1 MKLKQTDFFWM
12 YEVSKCAPQEALRN
26 LDKAFN
32 HFFRRVQ
39 RGDTPGVPKFKSRK
53 RGIGSFKLLG
63 TIRVFQDSIQLPRLE
78 RVRLKERGY
87 LPSQSGN
94 IHILS
99 ATVSEK
105 AGRWF
110 VSLQV
115 QEDIPTPNN
124 SGPVA
129 GLDLGI
135 QSLATVSDG
144 VVFNNPKA
152 LNRFEKKVKRFQR
165 QLARRINGSKNWEK
179 SIEKLRKT
187 HSHIASIR
195 KDALHKIT
203 TSLTKTKSI
212 LVIENLHVNG
222 MRKNHRFA
230 KSISDAGFSE
240 FQRQLEYKAFWYG
253 SKIIVVP
260 RFFPSSKRCSWC
272 GHVKKRLLLS
282 TRVYQCEECGFEL
295 DRDLNASY
303 NLRLF
308 AVSPTETLNVCLEME
323 GYSPRAVPSM
333 MQEPISDCFES
344 RKHRGTDRIK

>member
-1 MKLKQTDFFWM
+1 MTRRLTT
-12 YEVSKCAPQEALRN
+12 
-26 LDKAFN
+26 
-32 HFFRRVQ
+32 FFRRVQ
-39 RGDTPGVPKFKSRK
+39 RGDIPGFPKFKSRK

-63 TIRVFQDSIQLPRLE
+63 TIRVFQDSIQLPRLG

-195 KDALHKIT
+195 KEALHKIT

-230 KSISDAGFSE
+230 KSISDTGFSE

-253 SKIIVVP
+253 SKIIVAP
-260 RFFPSSKRCSWC
+260 RIFS
-272 GHVKKRLLLS
+272 
-282 TRVYQCEECGFEL
+282 
-295 DRDLNASY
+295 
-303 NLRLF
+303 
-308 AVSPTETLNVCLEME
+308 
-323 GYSPRAVPSM
+323 
-333 MQEPISDCFES
+333 I
-344 RKHRGTDRIK
+344 I

>member
-1 MKLKQTDFFWM
+1 M
-12 YEVSKCAPQEALRN
+12 
-26 LDKAFN
+26 
-32 HFFRRVQ
+32 
-39 RGDTPGVPKFKSRK
+39 
-53 RGIGSFKLLG
+53 
-63 TIRVFQDSIQLPRLE
+63 
-78 RVRLKERGY
+78 
-87 LPSQSGN
+87 
-94 IHILS
+94 
-99 ATVSEK
+99 SEK

-115 QEDIPTPNN
+115 QEDILTPNN

-135 QSLATVSDG
+135 RSLATVSDG

-187 HSHIASIR
+187 HSHIANIW

-230 KSISDAGFSE
+230 KSISDTGFSE

-253 SKIIVVP
+253 SKIIVAP
-260 RFFPSSKRCSWC
+260 RIFS
-272 GHVKKRLLLS
+272 
-282 TRVYQCEECGFEL
+282 
-295 DRDLNASY
+295 
-303 NLRLF
+303 
-308 AVSPTETLNVCLEME
+308 
-323 GYSPRAVPSM
+323 
-333 MQEPISDCFES
+333 I
-344 RKHRGTDRIK
+344 I